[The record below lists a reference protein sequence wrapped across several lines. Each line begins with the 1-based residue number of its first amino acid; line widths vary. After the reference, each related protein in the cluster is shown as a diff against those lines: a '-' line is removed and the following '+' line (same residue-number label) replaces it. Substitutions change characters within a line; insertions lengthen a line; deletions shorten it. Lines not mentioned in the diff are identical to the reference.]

1 MIIINEKQQK
11 QIKMTL
17 LESLED
23 KNVKDRLR
31 KKQENKLPI
40 SVRLKTQTCSGKLD
54 RIIRNLECA
63 HI

>member
-1 MIIINEKQQK
+1 
-11 QIKMTL
+11 MTL

-40 SVRLKTQTCSGKLD
+40 SVRLKTQTCSRKLD

>member
-1 MIIINEKQQK
+1 MIIFNEKQQK

-40 SVRLKTQTCSGKLD
+40 SVRLKTQTCSRKLD